1 MLFFLKKA
9 YLNRH
14 RKIGSE
20 TIKNVQQTNTKQN
33 EDGMLNSD
41 KVDFKVKSYWAIKTL
56 MCGAGIDKWME

>member
-41 KVDFKVKSYWAIKTL
+41 KVDFKVKSY
-56 MCGAGIDKWME
+56 